1 MKARPGS
8 LDDIIH
14 LHNGLGIGFNLP
26 TWPYLLIL
34 YLQALKLNMSASPGP
49 RQPSDAGKEVH
60 ALSCV
65 NCRQRKVKCSKTYP
79 CPHCLRGGLECIFPS
94 RKKDRRPRT
103 NRNHELLNRLAKL
116 EAIVGQV
123 DPDAVSLN
131 PGHPPVDTVLPG
143 SSAEAAD
150 KAAAQPVM
158 STARQVAESEVR
170 NPQKRCPTA
179 QPVSKDD
186 PVAKYVSGEFW
197 AGLSREVEGIKA
209 ILEQPSDD
217 EDDDGG
223 DNDGP
228 SPESQH
234 QGSHGSHGSHGSLNY
249 SMSPPAVLGNVG
261 NAPAMAVLSHPSPTR
276 MRTLC
281 NVYFRNVDPL
291 MKILHRPTI
300 EKTFDLYMMNPADY
314 PLSRTTE
321 ALFFAMY
328 FGAVTSLPPD
338 SCVKQLGE
346 DRRVLSVQ
354 YKQAAEHALARA
366 DYLNSTSLET
376 LQAFMIYS
384 VSLSNIQ
391 QAPRNLA
398 DVTLIFCVRHVYAT
412 MRNLARHGRY

>member
-1 MKARPGS
+1 
-8 LDDIIH
+8 
-14 LHNGLGIGFNLP
+14 
-26 TWPYLLIL
+26 
-34 YLQALKLNMSASPGP
+34 MSASSGP
-49 RQPSDAGKEVH
+49 RQASDAGKEVH
-60 ALSCV
+60 ALSCI
-65 NCRQRKVKCSKTYP
+65 NCRQRKVKCTKTFP
-79 CPHCLRGGLECIFPS
+79 CPHCLRGGLECIFPA

-123 DPDAVSLN
+123 DPDAVSAN
-131 PGHPPVDTVLPG
+131 PGHPPLDAG
-143 SSAEAAD
+143 SAAQATD
-150 KAAAQPVM
+150 KAVAQP
-158 STARQVAESEVR
+158 TRTPAQQVADSELR

-217 EDDDGG
+217 EDDDEGE
-223 DNDGP
+223 NDGT
-228 SPESQH
+228 SPESHYQ
-234 QGSHGSHGSHGSLNY
+234 GSHGSHGSLNY
-249 SMSPPAVLGNVG
+249 SMSSPTVLGNG
-261 NAPAMAVLSHPSPTR
+261 PAVSALSHPPPAR
-276 MRTLC
+276 MKALC
-281 NVYFRNVDPL
+281 DVYFRSVDPL
-291 MKILHRPTI
+291 MKILHKPTV
-300 EKTFDLYMMNPADY
+300 EKTFDLYIMNPSDH

-328 FGAVTSLPPD
+328 FGAVTSMQPD

-354 YKQAAEHALARA
+354 YKQAVEHALARA

-384 VSLSNIQ
+384 VSLSDMH
-391 QAPRNLA
+391 QALSNLA
-398 DVTLIFCVRHVYAT
+398 GVTLIFWDRLVYAT
-412 MRNLARHGRY
+412 TRNLAPHGRY